1 LSLALLR
8 ARISLVADRI
18 ELRRAGVD
26 DVASLIAI
34 QFRSPS
40 REAVAM
46 AGSAGTAERFQSR
59 LLARALADSAAE
71 VIVLEVN
78 GTPAG
83 FAQLS
88 TGGDV
93 PPLEV
98 VARAAVKVMGL
109 GGALR
114 AGWRSLARAAVD
126 LTSAE
131 DGIHLV
137 ELQVD
142 PAHRNKGVGGRL
154 LAEVE
159 RIARERRASTLS
171 LTTQIDNP
179 ARRLYE
185 RSGFHVQAEKR
196 HRRYERIT
204 GSPGRVLMV
213 KELSNQASPG
223 STATPPA

>member
-1 LSLALLR
+1 
-8 ARISLVADRI
+8 VADRI

-26 DVASLIAI
+26 DVDALMAI
-34 QFRSPS
+34 QFRSPAK
-40 REAVAM
+40 EAVAM
-46 AGSAGTAERFQSR
+46 AGSAAAAQRFQAT
-59 LLARALADSAAE
+59 LLARALADGAAD
-71 VIVLEVN
+71 VIVLEVD

-93 PPLEV
+93 PPLKV
-98 VARAAVKVMGL
+98 VARAAVQAMGL
-109 GGALR
+109 GAALR

-126 LTSAE
+126 LTSTE
-131 DGIHLV
+131 EGIHLV

-142 PAHRNKGVGGRL
+142 PDHRNEGLGGRL

-159 RIARERRASTLS
+159 QIARDRGAPNLS

-185 RSGFHVQAEKR
+185 RSGFHLAAEKR
-196 HRRYERIT
+196 HRRYEAIT
-204 GSPGRVLMV
+204 GSPGRVLMI
-213 KELSNQASPG
+213 KPL
-223 STATPPA
+223 T

>member
-1 LSLALLR
+1 
-8 ARISLVADRI
+8 
-18 ELRRAGVD
+18 
-26 DVASLIAI
+26 
-34 QFRSPS
+34 
-40 REAVAM
+40 M
-46 AGSAGTAERFQSR
+46 TGSAAAAERFQS
-59 LLARALADSAAE
+59 LLLTRALAEGTAN
-71 VIVLEVN
+71 VILLEVD

-93 PPLEV
+93 PPLRI
-98 VARAAVKVMGL
+98 VARCAVKAMGL
-109 GGALR
+109 AGALV

-126 LTSAE
+126 LKAAAE
-131 DGIHLV
+131 GVHLV

-142 PAHRNKGVGGRL
+142 PSYRDQGLGGRL

-159 RIARERRASTLS
+159 RVAREQGASSLS

-185 RSGFHVQAEKR
+185 RSGFHVEAEKR
-196 HRRYERIT
+196 HHRYEAIT

-213 KELSNQASPG
+213 KDIT
-223 STATPPA
+223 STAGT

>member
-1 LSLALLR
+1 M
-8 ARISLVADRI
+8 ADGI

-26 DVASLIAI
+26 DVDELVAI

-40 REAVAM
+40 QEAVAM
-46 AGSAGTAERFQSR
+46 AGSAAAAERFQS
-59 LLARALADSAAE
+59 LLLTRALAEGTAD
-71 VIVLEVN
+71 VIVLEVD
-78 GTPAG
+78 GAPAG

-93 PPLEV
+93 PPLRI
-98 VARAAVKVMGL
+98 VARCAVKAMGL
-109 GGALR
+109 GGALV

-131 DGIHLV
+131 EGIHLV

-142 PAHRNKGVGGRL
+142 PSYRNQGLGGRL

-159 RIARERRASTLS
+159 RVARERGASSLS

-185 RSGFHVQAEKR
+185 RSGFHVEAEKR
-196 HRRYERIT
+196 HHRYEAIT

-213 KELSNQASPG
+213 KDLAT
-223 STATPPA
+223 TAGA

>member
-1 LSLALLR
+1 
-8 ARISLVADRI
+8 VADRI

-26 DVASLIAI
+26 DVDALVAI

-40 REAVAM
+40 KEAVAM
-46 AGSAGTAERFQSR
+46 AGSAAAAERFQAM
-59 LLARALADSAAE
+59 LLARELAEGTAD
-71 VIVLEVN
+71 VIALEVD
-78 GTPAG
+78 GVPAG

-93 PPLEV
+93 PSLRI
-98 VARAAVKVMGL
+98 VARCAVKAMGL
-109 GGALR
+109 GGAVA

-126 LTSAE
+126 LKSA
-131 DGIHLV
+131 DAGIHLV

-142 PAHRNKGVGGRL
+142 PDHRNEGLGGRL

-159 RIARERRASTLS
+159 RVARERGASTLS

-185 RSGFHVQAEKR
+185 RSGFQVEAEKR
-196 HRRYERIT
+196 HRRYEEIT

-213 KELSNQASPG
+213 KPLTNTTE
-223 STATPPA
+223 T

>member
-1 LSLALLR
+1 MASDDP
-8 ARISLVADRI
+8 DRI

-26 DVASLIAI
+26 DVDALVGI

-40 REAVAM
+40 EEAVAM
-46 AGSAGTAERFQSR
+46 AGSAEAAKRFQAL
-59 LLARALADSAAE
+59 LLARAVADGTAD
-71 VIVLEVN
+71 VIVLEVD

-93 PPLEV
+93 PSLRI
-98 VARAAVKVMGL
+98 VAGAALKAMGL
-109 GGALR
+109 RGALA
-114 AGWRSLARAAVD
+114 AGRRSLARAAVD
-126 LTSAE
+126 ITSGE
-131 DGIHLV
+131 EGIHLV

-142 PAHRNKGVGGRL
+142 PDRRNEGLGGRL

-159 RIARERRASTLS
+159 RIARERGAPRLS

-196 HRRYERIT
+196 DGRYEAIT
-204 GSPGRVLMV
+204 GSPGRVLMI
-213 KELSNQASPG
+213 KELSSQPLG
-223 STATPPA
+223 

>member
-1 LSLALLR
+1 
-8 ARISLVADRI
+8 VTADRI

-26 DVASLIAI
+26 DVDTLVDI

-40 REAVAM
+40 KEAVAM
-46 AGSAGTAERFQSR
+46 AGSAAAAKQFQAM
-59 LLARALADSAAE
+59 LLTRGLADGSAE
-71 VIVLEVN
+71 VIVLDVD
-78 GTPAG
+78 GTAAG
-83 FAQLS
+83 FAELS

-93 PPLEV
+93 PSLRV
-98 VARAAVKVMGL
+98 VAGCAVKAMGIR
-109 GGALR
+109 GALL

-126 LTSAE
+126 MKPTE

-142 PAHRNKGVGGRL
+142 PERRSQGLGARL

-159 RIARERRASTLS
+159 RVARDRGAPTLS

-185 RSGFHVQAEKR
+185 RSGFQVVAEKR
-196 HRRYERIT
+196 HHRYEALT

-213 KELSNQASPG
+213 KALASRPL
-223 STATPPA
+223 P

>member
-1 LSLALLR
+1 
-8 ARISLVADRI
+8 VADRI
-18 ELRRAGVD
+18 ELRRGGVD
-26 DVASLIAI
+26 DVDALVAI
-34 QFRSPS
+34 QLRSPS

-46 AGSAGTAERFQSR
+46 AGSAAAAERFQSL
-59 LLARALADSAAE
+59 LLARELAEGTAD
-71 VIVLEVN
+71 VLVLQVD
-78 GTPAG
+78 GVPAG

-93 PPLEV
+93 PPLRT
-98 VARAAVKVMGL
+98 VARCAVQAMGP
-109 GGALR
+109 GGALA

-126 LTSAE
+126 LKASDA
-131 DGIHLV
+131 GIHLV

-142 PAHRNKGVGGRL
+142 PDRRNEGLGGRL

-159 RIARERRASTLS
+159 RVARGRGASTLS

-185 RSGFHVQAEKR
+185 RNGFRVEAEKR
-196 HRRYERIT
+196 HRRYEALT

-213 KELSNQASPG
+213 KDLAG
-223 STATPPA
+223 TAGT